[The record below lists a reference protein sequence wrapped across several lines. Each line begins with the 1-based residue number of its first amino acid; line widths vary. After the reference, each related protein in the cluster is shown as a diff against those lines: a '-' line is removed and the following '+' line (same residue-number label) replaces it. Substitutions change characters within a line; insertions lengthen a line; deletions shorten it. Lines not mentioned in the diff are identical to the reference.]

1 MAEAPGSQLHA
12 AGGGVMLPLISERAR
27 KRRINRIIREL
38 EGYETAMR
46 DRCAQLMELAEPGDD
61 LHVEVRRLVEA
72 LDG

>member
-1 MAEAPGSQLHA
+1 
-12 AGGGVMLPLISERAR
+12 MLPLISERAR